1 VEKVEEDG
9 SENLKFN
16 STEYIV
22 DRVKSHMEMFG
33 NLRTCDFDEI
43 QLEASVATIYVVKA
57 AEWLES
63 LENEDWQLVIAL
75 IHFKKQI

>member
-1 VEKVEEDG
+1 MEKVEEDG

-33 NLRTCDFDEI
+33 NLRTRDFDEI
-43 QLEASVATIYVVKA
+43 QLEASVATIYIVKA

-63 LENEDWQLVIAL
+63 LENEDWQLV
-75 IHFKKQI
+75 KR